1 MEVFQLMR
9 SAGVRPNLHTYTT
22 VMNLYAN
29 VRAPRPRL
37 LFVGGP
43 VAACSGPKGVNER
56 ADV

>member
-29 VRAPRPRL
+29 VRAPAPPFAVRVWTSCREL
-37 LFVGGP
+37 R
-43 VAACSGPKGVNER
+43 AER
-56 ADV
+56 GE